1 MKIGLLDNE
10 TVPNAP
16 TSKFLTKEEIQ
27 KFDTEWIWNRQSFI
41 FKHKIPLMVERK
53 AAEVLVNK
61 YDSVQYYEK
70 ADDYSK
76 AKYNDLK
83 KIATSKGI
91 PYKET
96 FIKKEEL
103 IEKIIE
109 LDGR

>member
-1 MKIGLLDNE
+1 MKIGILDRE

-16 TSKFLTKEEIQ
+16 TSKFLTKDEIQ
-27 KFDTEWIWNRQSFI
+27 KFDSEWIWNRQSFI

-61 YDSVQYYEK
+61 YESVHFYDK
-70 ADDYSK
+70 KDDYSK
-76 AKYNDLK
+76 IKYNDLK
-83 KIATSKGI
+83 RLAKSKGV

-96 FIKKEEL
+96 FIKKELL

-109 LDGR
+109 LDG

>member
-61 YDSVQYYEK
+61 YDSVQ
-70 ADDYSK
+70 